1 MKGSEWLVDFECW
14 LFYLFRELTEEIE
27 VEVKLIKEFFRIV
40 VEIKN
45 ELDDILEKYNNWII
59 IRVIVWIRRF
69 LDNCKL
75 SKEI

>member
-1 MKGSEWLVDFECW
+1 MKGLEWLVDFERW
-14 LFYLFRELTEEIE
+14 LFYFFIELMEEIE

>member
-1 MKGSEWLVDFECW
+1 MKGLEWLVDSERW
-14 LFYLFRELTEEIE
+14 LFYLFIELMEEIE

-69 LDNCKL
+69 LDCKL